1 MELFVLKLVA
11 LIRPLAS
18 IDIFEELYAAFA
30 VGLFAVLTGALLLHV
45 AIRQSLRLS
54 IVDGM
59 IAAFSVWCIAVSL
72 IYYRQT
78 VWGEV
83 AKLLIPL
90 ISYTVV
96 KNVVREREQY
106 RRLLFWMIAGFGVP
120 ILLSAAEIL
129 TESADALYKV
139 NYWTGIARWKGVYA
153 NAHTFGHSM
162 TLFLMITAIY
172 IKLDLRV
179 RAQSGAPQMF
189 RNTVL
194 GLLAIVALYCL
205 YMSEVRTSV
214 VGLLVFV
221 ATYAY
226 FYNKKMLVVGALG
239 LVMVGALTLPYWFA
253 TLLPEL
259 DMKERGMNISVMDLG
274 SGRPR
279 IWQNEFRVF
288 LERPIDEQLAGD
300 GIGNRR
306 LEFAD
311 QTIRGHND
319 WLELLTQ
326 TGLVGFLLFGAL
338 QVQILRAIL
347 RMRSEERY
355 AYLGLFAAV
364 SVMMFFSNSYAWRI
378 QVSHLYYMV
387 LAFIEMPA
395 IQEQREHAVAKG
407 AINTA

>member
-1 MELFVLKLVA
+1 MELYLLKLVA

-18 IDIFEELYAAFA
+18 IQYFEELYAAFG
-30 VGLFAVLTGALLLHV
+30 VGLFAVLTGALLLHA

-59 IAAFSVWCIAVSL
+59 IAAFTVWCVAVSL
-72 IYYRQT
+72 IYYKET

-83 AKLLIPL
+83 AKLLIPVV
-90 ISYTVV
+90 SYTVV

-106 RRLLFWMIAGFGVP
+106 GRLLFWMIVGFSVP
-120 ILLSAAEIL
+120 ILLSAAEIIA
-129 TESADALYKV
+129 ESRDAIDKV
-139 NYWTGIARWKGVYA
+139 NYWTGITRWKGVYDG
-153 NAHTFGHSM
+153 AHTFGHSM
-162 TLFLMITAIY
+162 TLFLMILALY

-179 RAQSGAPQMF
+179 RAESGVSKMF
-189 RNTVL
+189 RNAVL
-194 GLLAIVALYCL
+194 SLLGIAALYCL

-214 VGLLVFV
+214 VGLLIFA
-221 ATYAY
+221 ATFAY
-226 FYNKKMLVVGALG
+226 FYNKKMLVVGGLG
-239 LVMVGALTLPYWFA
+239 LMVIGALTLPYWFA

-259 DMKERGMNISVMDLG
+259 DMKERGMDISTMDLG

-279 IWQNEFRVF
+279 IWQNEIRVF

-347 RMRSEERY
+347 RMPSAERY
-355 AYLGLFAAV
+355 ALLALFAAV

-387 LAFIEMPA
+387 LAFIEIPA
-395 IQEQREHAVAKG
+395 TREQREHAVSRG